1 MKTLVSKLVSTLGLA
16 VSVAMLAVSVTMQ
29 AGCEKKSEPAKP
41 VAATKPVE
49 APMANDKSEMPNDAV
64 HAGAKMPND
73 AVHGGAGAA
82 MPATGKATGKKKFTF
97 GVIAK
102 SQSNPVFIAAKN
114 GAMAA
119 GRELS
124 KDGMTVEVLW
134 QTPASED
141 AQKQAEFITQLANS
155 GVDGIAVSVTDAK
168 VLTSAIDAAVAKGV
182 PVVCFDSDAPASKR
196 MAIYG
201 MDDVDAGKE
210 LARQLVKYM
219 GEKGVVAILAGN
231 QNATNLQARV
241 RGVKEELATHKG
253 ITVKDT
259 YYHVETAP
267 EAVAKIKS
275 VQTANP
281 DVTGWAFVGGWPLYT
296 DNALAG
302 VADKGVTVVSIDTLP
317 LPLAYVK
324 KGEVKA
330 LVGQDYFGW
339 GYESVRMLLDFAK
352 DGKKPASATV
362 RAKVDIVTKENVD
375 EFGKVWQ
382 EKWLKE

>member
-1 MKTLVSKLVSTLGLA
+1 MGFGYNGEIVMRSMLKQSAWGVLAGLSLLV
-16 VSVAMLAVSVTMQ
+16 
-29 AGCEKKSEPAKP
+29 GCDEKP
-41 VAATKPVE
+41 AATATTPS
-49 APMANDKSEMPNDAV
+49 ASTN
-64 HAGAKMPND
+64 
-73 AVHGGAGAA
+73 AA
-82 MPATGKATGKKKFTF
+82 TAPATTPAASSSAASTPAATPAAAPAATPAAGKKKFTF

-119 GRELS
+119 GRDFS
-124 KDGMTVEVLW
+124 KDGVQVEVLW
-134 QTPASED
+134 QTPATED

-168 VLTSAIDAAVAKGV
+168 VLTSAIDSAVAQGV

-210 LARQLVKYM
+210 LARQLVKFM
-219 GEKGVVAILAGN
+219 GEKGAVAILAGN

-241 RGVKEELATHKG
+241 RGVKEELAKFNG
-253 ITVKDT
+253 ITVKDV

-275 VQTANP
+275 VQGANP
-281 DVTGWAFVGGWPLYT
+281 DITGWAFVGGWPLYT
-296 DNALAG
+296 DNALQG

-317 LPLAYVK
+317 LPLGYVA
-324 KGEVKA
+324 KGEVKS

-339 GYESVRMLLDFAK
+339 GYESVRMLLDKAK
-352 DGKKPASATV
+352 DGKSPANPVV
-362 RAKVDIVTKENVD
+362 RAKVDIVTKDNAA

>member
-1 MKTLVSKLVSTLGLA
+1 MRTILNRMGLIASTMVLA
-16 VSVAMLAVSVTMQ
+16 AGVAIS
-29 AGCEKKSEPAKP
+29 GCEKKAEPAKT
-41 VAATKPVE
+41 AATTPAPAPAAAETKP
-49 APMANDKSEMPNDAV
+49 AMPNDAV
-64 HAGAKMPND
+64 HNAA
-73 AVHGGAGAA
+73 AAGAGAA
-82 MPATGKATGKKKFTF
+82 GAAAGASGKKTFTF
-97 GVIAK
+97 AVIAK

-124 KDGMTVEVLW
+124 KDGITVNVQWL
-134 QTPASED
+134 TPAAED
-141 AQKQAEFITQLANS
+141 AQKQAEFITQAVNS

-168 VLTSAIDAAVAKGV
+168 VLTSAINSAVEKGV
-182 PVVCFDSDAPASKR
+182 AVVTFDSDAPESKR
-196 MAIYG
+196 MATYG

-210 LARQLVKYM
+210 LARQMVKAM
-219 GEKGVVAILAGN
+219 GDKGVVAILAGN

-241 RGVKEELATHKG
+241 RGVKEELANHKG

-281 DVTGWAFVGGWPLYT
+281 DITGWAFVGGWPLYT

-302 VADKGVTVVSIDTLP
+302 VADKGVAVVSIDTLP
-317 LPLAYVK
+317 LPLNYVK

-339 GYESVRMLLDFAK
+339 GYESVRMLLDYAK
-352 DGKKPASATV
+352 DGKKPATTAV
-362 RAKVDIVTKENVD
+362 RAKVDIVTKENV
-375 EFGKVWQ
+375 ETFGKIWQ